1 MISRKIQRGMFMNST
16 LLWEIVNFVL
26 LAGIVVGGIKIFK
39 IIFKMSKTSK
49 KVNKIEK
56 DISEIKDK
64 IDSKN

>member
-1 MISRKIQRGMFMNST
+1 MNST